1 MCSHILTFFWH
12 YFYFL
17 FLPFCNWSGEC
28 VFSVLNCYGQVFWLK
43 LFIPTATERLQSILF
58 ESLGGRWVS
67 QWAEMSTKTHA
78 SPNRIQTIKAVSHH
92 YCHCRRKDSFVCA
105 WALQVWLVWKNK
117 ERTVLLKRRP
127 KEGAPGRGAFI
138 DPPVPRNI
146 ASTDYAWLP
155 ISNSAW

>member
-12 YFYFL
+12 FYFFL
-17 FLPFCNWSGEC
+17 FLPFLQLVWRMC
-28 VFSVLNCYGQVFWLK
+28 VFRAK
-43 LFIPTATERLQSILF
+43 LLWP
-58 ESLGGRWVS
+58 SLLTQTVYPYSNWEIIEHIVWVARGRWVS
-67 QWAEMSTKTHA
+67 QWAEMSTKTYA

-92 YCHCRRKDSFVCA
+92 YCHCRRKDFFVCA
-105 WALQVWLVWKNK
+105 RALQVWLVWKNK
-117 ERTVLLKRRP
+117 ERTVLLKCRP
-127 KEGAPGRGAFI
+127 KKGAPGCGAFI